1 MQVMVI
7 IVMALIMYI
16 VLLSRGSMDTAQLV
30 AYVTAVGLLPKP
42 IRSLSEVH
50 PKLLKAAVAAQEVF
64 NHIDLEQEQDQGQ
77 IDNVNLLGKLSFNQV
92 SFAYKDDQL
101 ALEGIDFQLEAGKT
115 LAVVGRSGG
124 GKSTLVNLITRF
136 YLPSQGEVRIDDV
149 SINQYKLAFLRG
161 SIAMVSQQ
169 VVLFNDSIKAN
180 IAYGAADV
188 TESEIV
194 AAAKA
199 ANADEFISD
208 FPQAYDT
215 VVGENGAMLS
225 GGQRQRI
232 AIARAILSD
241 ARLLILDEATSALDN
256 ESEVKVQ
263 LALESLMKD
272 RTTIVIAHRLSTI
285 ENADHILLLDDG
297 KIVEQGS
304 HEQLMQIN
312 GLYSRM
318 VLRDFIDA

>member
-1 MQVMVI
+1 
-7 IVMALIMYI
+7 
-16 VLLSRGSMDTAQLV
+16 
-30 AYVTAVGLLPKP
+30 
-42 IRSLSEVH
+42 
-50 PKLLKAAVAAQEVF
+50 
-64 NHIDLEQEQDQGQ
+64 
-77 IDNVNLLGKLSFNQV
+77 
-92 SFAYKDDQL
+92 
-101 ALEGIDFQLEAGKT
+101 
-115 LAVVGRSGG
+115 
-124 GKSTLVNLITRF
+124 
-136 YLPSQGEVRIDDV
+136 
-149 SINQYKLAFLRG
+149 
-161 SIAMVSQQ
+161 MVSQQ

-199 ANADEFISD
+199 ANADEFIND

-272 RTTIVIAHRLSTI
+272 RTTLIIAHRLATVVH
-285 ENADHILLLDDG
+285 ADR
-297 KIVEQGS
+297 IVVMEQGKLIDQGT
-304 HEQLMQIN
+304 HQQLMKSSD
-312 GLYSRM
+312 LYQRLSELQFNVRH
-318 VLRDFIDA
+318 V